1 MLNVNKPSRS
11 AVRRVV
17 LVAAILTA
25 LMAAALTVYAFR
37 EPLIKF
43 FTRDAGTHYEFQFV
57 TEQGADMPEHLEAVY
72 KPTYLPEG
80 FILKDQAISSAGV
93 GFVWYNH
100 DKDQYITFDQYTV
113 SSIGNSGPNAE
124 GVTTK
129 VQNIRGYEVFCVYDK
144 GAIMYDWIGNGYI
157 CSLFCDPGVGEEEL
171 QKIFYSIA
179 LDPDIQVP

>member
-1 MLNVNKPSRS
+1 MEKREMTAFNRALADVILEEFADIPNEQDLGIRFSENFEKNYDALLNVNKPSRS

-93 GFVWYNH
+93 GFVWYNLQEERYSQ
-100 DKDQYITFDQYTV
+100 DIFK
-113 SSIGNSGPNAE
+113 
-124 GVTTK
+124 
-129 VQNIRGYEVFCVYDK
+129 RG
-144 GAIMYDWIGNGYI
+144 
-157 CSLFCDPGVGEEEL
+157 
-171 QKIFYSIA
+171 
-179 LDPDIQVP
+179 